1 VDLDSG
7 LGETAPSHAA
17 QSVTPLPCAEDRL
30 DPAPGLMDGI
40 IPGFQPGK
48 RFPFVA
54 SPHRGRGNTE
64 RSAFRPDRI
73 ASHRIASHRIA
84 SHRIAEMVAS
94 TGAVSKDLAR
104 IIRHGIRTRAA
115 IVDIGPR
122 DRDPLDR
129 SRRGVSA
136 DMSPEAMHGL
146 AASVLD
152 PSCLVVTLRPGR
164 DDRRINDRACP
175 DPDRPRLQLGRHGFE
190 QGLVDRAR
198 GQLALEP
205 HESGTLGCGL
215 MRGKSAEPTKGCPI
229 VQRFSQFDVREIMPR
244 GQQNGLEHREW
255 WPCGFAF
262 WRGLKPGRKL
272 GNRLAVDQLR
282 NVIQ

>member
-30 DPAPGLMDGI
+30 DPAPGLMDGT

-73 ASHRIASHRIA
+73 A
-84 SHRIAEMVAS
+84 EMVAF

-115 IVDIGPR
+115 IVDIGRR

-136 DMSPEAMHGL
+136 DMSPEA
-146 AASVLD
+146 SVRCAGAEID
-152 PSCLVVTLRPGR
+152 VGVVGWPLSPYSIT
-164 DDRRINDRACP
+164 
-175 DPDRPRLQLGRHGFE
+175 PR
-190 QGLVDRAR
+190 V
-198 GQLALEP
+198 
-205 HESGTLGCGL
+205 SGSSRTIT
-215 MRGKSAEPTKGCPI
+215 MRNPQDKVVRNTSSSA
-229 VQRFSQFDVREIMPR
+229 
-244 GQQNGLEHREW
+244 
-255 WPCGFAF
+255 
-262 WRGLKPGRKL
+262 
-272 GNRLAVDQLR
+272 
-282 NVIQ
+282 